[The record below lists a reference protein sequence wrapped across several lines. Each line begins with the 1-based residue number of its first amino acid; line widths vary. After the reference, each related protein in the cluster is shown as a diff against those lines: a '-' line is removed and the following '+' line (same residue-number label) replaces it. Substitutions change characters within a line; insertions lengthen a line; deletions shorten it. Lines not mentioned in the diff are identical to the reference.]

1 LDRIDLT
8 TALGR
13 LLCSRSLRREFA
25 RSPIEAAH
33 KIGICETDHEAF
45 LNLNS
50 ESIESQ
56 AQRLIQKRLF
66 EVSRLL
72 PATFRLGG
80 TQSIIDFEDYA
91 EAHWPQGHRRHLN
104 DAAEFCRY
112 LESNCR
118 PLCRSEH
125 NRVRFAAQKN
135 NFRIHLVRRA
145 ALGSKQRCAVQ
156 ILLRLRNSHLRE
168 FALHMAW

>member
-13 LLCSRSLRREFA
+13 LLCHRSLRRDFA

-33 KIGICETDHEAF
+33 QIGICESDLEAF
-45 LNLNS
+45 LNLNC

-56 AQRLIQKRLF
+56 AQTLIQKRLF

-72 PATFRLGG
+72 PATFTLGG

-91 EAHWPQGHRRHLN
+91 EAHWPEGHRRHLN
-104 DAAEFCRY
+104 DAAEFCKY
-112 LESNCR
+112 LDLNGR

-125 NRVRFAAQKN
+125 NRVRFAAREKN
-135 NFRIHLVRRA
+135 FGIHLVRA
-145 ALGSKQRCAVQ
+145 AIGSKRRCAVQ
-156 ILLRLRNSHLRE
+156 ILIRLKNTHLRE